1 MDKRWA
7 RLSGRVVDVAEQ
19 DDMVAS
25 LEHLTQ
31 GTGDPCLRIK
41 KKGRPSSSFHHRPM
55 NLSGNPLLANQVAI
69 SCWSADKTLIR
80 NRRACK
86 MMCSSPEWRFNAT
99 SIIGGSID
107 SDAKALTVAPWGCPA
122 SAEVTTETALA
133 TWVITE
139 RNWSVATTEDSAVS
153 RAAPAW
159 SSSGCGVLPS
169 LGLVELSLDLS
180 TAGAI
185 NNA

>member
-1 MDKRWA
+1 MTWSPPWSTSPRA
-7 RLSGRVVDVAEQ
+7 QVIHAC
-19 DDMVAS
+19 AS
-25 LEHLTQ
+25 KI
-31 GTGDPCLRIK
+31 R
-41 KKGRPSSSFHHRPM
+41 GRPSSYLHLGPM
-55 NLSGNPLLANQVAI
+55 NLSGDRLLANQAAI
-69 SCWSADKTLIR
+69 SCWSADNTLMR

-139 RNWSVATTEDSAVS
+139 RNWSVGTTEDSAVS
-153 RAAPAW
+153 RAAPAG

-180 TAGAI
+180 TAGVI
-185 NNA
+185 NTA